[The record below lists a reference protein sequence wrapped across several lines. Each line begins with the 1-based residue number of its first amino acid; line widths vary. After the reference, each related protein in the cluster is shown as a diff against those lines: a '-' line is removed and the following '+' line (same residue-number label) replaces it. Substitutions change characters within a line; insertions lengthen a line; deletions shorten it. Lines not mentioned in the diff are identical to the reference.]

1 MNENDINAKRVKGKL
16 KKDDS
21 ITSNTSIPETEPED
35 IQLEEVVARAGK
47 KKRPAPTVDLDAAYE
62 NPVYDNAEHDGISE
76 ASDSD

>member
-1 MNENDINAKRVKGKL
+1 M

-21 ITSNTSIPETEPED
+21 ITSNTSIPETEPEG
-35 IQLEEVVARAGK
+35 IQLEEVEARAGK
-47 KKRPAPTVDLDAAYE
+47 KRRPAPTVDAAYE